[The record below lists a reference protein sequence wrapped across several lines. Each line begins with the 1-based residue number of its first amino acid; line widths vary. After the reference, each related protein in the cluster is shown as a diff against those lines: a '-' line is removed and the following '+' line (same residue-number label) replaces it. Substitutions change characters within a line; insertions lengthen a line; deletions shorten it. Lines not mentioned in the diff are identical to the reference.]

1 MFNHLRLA
9 ALLLKNDE
17 KEAVEYFITAVE
29 VNDSE
34 EIMAQVRIC
43 GCAWIFLTLTSF
55 TPRLGYG
62 KSFVMIYKEKQMRVM
77 SFLCSNCGAFEA

>member
-34 EIMAQVRIC
+34 EIMAQVRNMRMC
-43 GCAWIFLTLTSF
+43 MDLPHVNLLHAEAWLWEEFRDDLQRKADASDELSLSQLWSI
-55 TPRLGYG
+55 
-62 KSFVMIYKEKQMRVM
+62 
-77 SFLCSNCGAFEA
+77 